1 MSSEKNAPCT
11 ECLKRGYECAYVG
24 GLQLES
30 GLSTWGAPGLN
41 IDEVGNASDMESTT
55 GAGNPASD
63 ASTAAHAAAMPS
75 QTSHLHAS
83 FYSDSLKQLSR
94 SGGSEDL
101 VELLLLRF
109 VRSGDF
115 IAALRDQPYQATF
128 ESMALIYGCITLA
141 LIHCDFLQQTG
152 PGGVEPSRDNIQSFL
167 NYCRECLHHS
177 ISDTPGDDKVEAKIL
192 YCAAIL
198 YYEHNLGRA
207 FAALGEASALAEAS
221 GYRDSPYSKTHAGQ
235 MRARACGVLD
245 VLYYYAAFYLGRRQ
259 TPSLH
264 SFQGSTAILNIP
276 NSHSTESTLS
286 LSSPQPLEQWTPALP
301 IIFLCRLARIS
312 STVGL
317 EIFKGASVTRQ
328 LLMDFEAQIEDVYQ
342 KIPETIV
349 GDQLK
354 ATSLSM
360 MARIVYSGAILVLY
374 RRSMFP
380 PYIGRPG
387 QEWNHFR
394 RRCILAAVDIVHIQG
409 EFVENVQSENRWD
422 LSPLVSYDFLL
433 ATTVLCLEFS
443 FLLSSPSIV
452 EDGDW
457 ARLVIIEPA
466 VLEERLRT
474 CQAFWDLRDPSK
486 IPTAATRVL
495 TWVNE
500 LLMKYGYTELGLP
513 YITPGNTDIFSMD
526 ALWSIESARM
536 DPNEFSTVSSDS
548 QDFPDVFR
556 PWAC

>member
-1 MSSEKNAPCT
+1 ME
-11 ECLKRGYECAYVG
+11 
-24 GLQLES
+24 
-30 GLSTWGAPGLN
+30 
-41 IDEVGNASDMESTT
+41 NASDMESTT

-63 ASTAAHAAAMPS
+63 ALTAAQAAAMPS

-83 FYSDSLKQLSR
+83 FYSEYLMQLSR

-109 VRSGDF
+109 LRSGDF
-115 IAALRDQPYQATF
+115 IAGMLHEGVLWVALRSQPYQATF
-128 ESMALIYGCITLA
+128 ESMALIYGCITVA
-141 LIHCDFLQQTG
+141 LIHCDFLQDTG
-152 PGGVEPSRDNIQSFL
+152 PGGVEPSRDIIQSSL
-167 NYCRECLHHS
+167 NHCRECLHHS

-221 GYRDSPYSKTHAGQ
+221 GYRDSPYPKTYAGQ

-245 VLYYYAAFYLGRRQ
+245 VLHYYAAFYLGRSQ

-301 IIFLCRLARIS
+301 IILLCRLARIS
-312 STVGL
+312 TTVGL
-317 EIFKGASVTRQ
+317 GIFKGASITQQ

-342 KIPETIV
+342 KIPATIV
-349 GDQLK
+349 GDQVK

-380 PYIGRPG
+380 PYIGRSG
-387 QEWNHFR
+387 QEWNHLR
-394 RRCILAAVDIVHIQG
+394 RRCILAAADIVFIQG
-409 EFVENVQSENRWD
+409 KFVENLQSENRWA

-452 EDGDW
+452 EDGDR
-457 ARLVIIEPA
+457 ARLVVIEPA
-466 VLEERLRT
+466 ALERRLRT
-474 CQAFWDLRDPSK
+474 CQAFWGLRGSSQ

-500 LLMKYGYTELGLP
+500 LLMKYGYAELGLP
-513 YITPGNTDIFSMD
+513 CFTPDNTDIFSMD
-526 ALWSIESARM
+526 ALWSFDNARM
-536 DPNEFSTVSSDS
+536 DPSEVSAVSSDS
-548 QDFPDVFR
+548 QDFPDVFTS
-556 PWAC
+556 WAF